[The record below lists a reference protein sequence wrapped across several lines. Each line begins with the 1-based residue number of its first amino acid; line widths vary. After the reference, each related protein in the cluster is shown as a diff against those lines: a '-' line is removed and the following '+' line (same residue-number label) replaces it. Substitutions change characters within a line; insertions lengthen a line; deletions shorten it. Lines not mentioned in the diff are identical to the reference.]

1 MTLAQALSELRSFL
15 RQLES
20 IVNGRVDL
28 AKDRIIEQN
37 CISLKNHLE
46 TIKICVE
53 EKVFIENFLD
63 LIDYRLRAIYYQ
75 KDINKIL
82 VENDIALVSLYDSN
96 IWYVDN
102 LNNMGQYENELISI
116 LDDCIQRT
124 DNIKEYLKSLYD
136 TNYPY

>member
-20 IVNGRVDL
+20 IVNGRIDL

-46 TIKICVE
+46 TIKTCIQ
-53 EKVFIENFLD
+53 EKVFVENFLD

-75 KDINKIL
+75 QDINK
-82 VENDIALVSLYDSN
+82 VFVDNDIALVSVYESN
-96 IWYVDN
+96 SWYLQN
-102 LNNMGQYENELISI
+102 LNNIDQYENELISI
-116 LDDCIQRT
+116 LDDCIQRV
-124 DNIKEYLKSLYD
+124 DNTKEYLKSLYD